1 MLKQKKFR
9 CTPKRIFGQKYSLQ
23 YVIYNIIS
31 CRILFDDFDSATKEN
46 YCFLTL
52 NFILLYLFYQIKDM
66 LEPYLGDKTII
77 NAQQTLTSYGNT
89 EGY

>member
-9 CTPKRIFGQKYSLQ
+9 CTPKRIFGPKYSLQ
-23 YVIYNIIS
+23 YVI
-31 CRILFDDFDSATKEN
+31 ILFHVEFLFNDSDSATKEN
-46 YCFLTL
+46 YCYLTL